1 MSKKIIFSLLFV
13 ASLTSGC
20 GFQLQTTNSL
30 QKNYPQI
37 IFLGSFPDNFY
48 KHLTKELI
56 LNGVNVINEKSTSDI
71 QSYLKEDIS
80 VLTCSKLATSKES
93 ALSLS
98 GNSQVLEYNHSSS
111 ISCQLYIPNKKPY
124 QIMSTINRTYLKKS
138 GSTISSN
145 SEDAALTDTEMKQLA
160 EQVLFRIENSYLI
173 KNNEVKKEPSKTDEV
188 KEKIKVVFNA
198 TNADETTKE
207 IQVTKDELEKMAL
220 DKLSEET
227 SSQK

>member
-1 MSKKIIFSLLFV
+1 
-13 ASLTSGC
+13 
-20 GFQLQTTNSL
+20 
-30 QKNYPQI
+30 
-37 IFLGSFPDNFY
+37 
-48 KHLTKELI
+48 
-56 LNGVNVINEKSTSDI
+56 
-71 QSYLKEDIS
+71 
-80 VLTCSKLATSKES
+80 
-93 ALSLS
+93 
-98 GNSQVLEYNHSSS
+98 
-111 ISCQLYIPNKKPY
+111 
-124 QIMSTINRTYLKKS
+124 MSTINRTYLKKS

>member
-1 MSKKIIFSLLFV
+1 
-13 ASLTSGC
+13 
-20 GFQLQTTNSL
+20 
-30 QKNYPQI
+30 
-37 IFLGSFPDNFY
+37 
-48 KHLTKELI
+48 
-56 LNGVNVINEKSTSDI
+56 
-71 QSYLKEDIS
+71 
-80 VLTCSKLATSKES
+80 
-93 ALSLS
+93 
-98 GNSQVLEYNHSSS
+98 
-111 ISCQLYIPNKKPY
+111 
-124 QIMSTINRTYLKKS
+124 
-138 GSTISSN
+138 
-145 SEDAALTDTEMKQLA
+145 MKQLA